1 MWERNV
7 GEECGRGMWER
18 NVGEKCGRGKPVF
31 LHLLFF
37 LLFVF
42 AGIRVV
48 KSAHMHA
55 PRPHSAS

>member
-1 MWERNV
+1 
-7 GEECGRGMWER
+7 
-18 NVGEKCGRGKPVF
+18 VGEKCGRAKPVF